1 MAINYYN
8 LKNKGLSNKGV
19 IVGLCVVIKELQ
31 TLGLFMDVLENAG
44 IRISR

>member
-8 LKNKGLSNKGV
+8 LKNKELSNKGV

-31 TLGLFMDVLENAG
+31 T
-44 IRISR
+44 